1 MQTLLYSLCSLKTK
15 ETSSDE
21 SSKNPMSMLPASDV
35 VYVVRSQEM
44 YFISM
49 IQDSPV
55 SSHESHTNDLMS
67 MMLLLHALYPR
78 LAGKKHKQKQESM
91 PMDSRNTICSNY
103 KTMRL
108 FACSA
113 SERFCGLYSAC
124 REIDNS
130 IPTATVKAI
139 NDVPP

>member
-15 ETSSDE
+15 KNSSDE
-21 SSKNPMSMLPASDV
+21 SLKNPMSMPPASDV
-35 VYVVRSQEM
+35 VYVVQSQEM

-49 IQDSPV
+49 IRDSHV
-55 SSHESHTNDLMS
+55 SSLEPHTNDLMS

-78 LAGKKHKQKQESM
+78 LAGKKRKQRRENIPVDSKSM
-91 PMDSRNTICSNY
+91 ICSNY
-103 KTMRL
+103 NTIRL

-113 SERFCGLYSAC
+113 SERFCGLYSAY